1 MIGESVDITDKAIN
15 LFIKHGW
22 AGGLVFFFIFVL
34 FVLFIVKYQNTLF
47 YSMFSSLTPEKRI
60 QKKRRY
66 LKRIAVNSIVS
77 DEIRELAKHD
87 EIRLINKGYLKCD
100 LDVDSQLAWA
110 RLINFHRNKN
120 ISREIYRRSYS
131 VFEVKDSILSSSVS
145 RATLVRIWA
154 ITTFQFIIM
163 FFIVTLGIISTI
175 LSSGIGG
182 EANMKL
188 AIFYLAYS
196 LFFMVFL
203 VYFSMGTP
211 NFMSYRKVKPLIDE
225 YNQRISVS

>member
-1 MIGESVDITDKAIN
+1 MMGESVDLADKIIN
-15 LFIKHGW
+15 LILKHGW
-22 AGGLVFFFIFVL
+22 VGVLTSFFIFLL

-47 YSMFSSLTPEKRI
+47 YSIFSGLVPEKRL

-66 LKRIAVNSIVS
+66 LKKISVNSIVS
-77 DEIRELAKHD
+77 DEIRELAKYD

-131 VFEVKDSILSSSVS
+131 IFKVKDSILSSRVSV
-145 RATLVRIWA
+145 ATLIRIWI
-154 ITTFQFIIM
+154 ITIFQSVM
-163 FFIVTLGIISTI
+163 VFFILALGIMATI
-175 LSSGIGG
+175 LSSNIGG
-182 EANMKL
+182 EANIKL
-188 AIFYLAYS
+188 AIFCLAYS
-196 LFFMVFL
+196 LFFMGFL
-203 VYFSMGTP
+203 SFFSMGMP

-225 YNQRISVS
+225 YNQKISVS